1 MGLPRVR
8 SAYAWSVHQMDSGR
22 TDSRSMKR
30 PVLWSICAS
39 TSTMPPMAVSRR
51 ARAGCSMGFALSW
64 ARMSGEAL
72 TRVHAC
78 RSRPLTAIED
88 WVLGSA
94 RNVPLR
100 TPEQLRQLQFHCGN
114 PPPAAE
120 PSTRIFTVALGRA
133 GSQPRA
139 ERAYGARRPGS
150 QPLNLQ
156 RFAMYIV
163 ISMPKRKSVA
173 RGVSQRIVLVPALG
187 QLDGIH
193 RYQCILPRRRGELKR
208 IIMKV
213 AS

>member
-133 GSQPRA
+133 GSQAPRRTGLRSPA
-139 ERAYGARRPGS
+139 AR
-150 QPLNLQ
+150 L
-156 RFAMYIV
+156 
-163 ISMPKRKSVA
+163 
-173 RGVSQRIVLVPALG
+173 PALESSAIRDVHRDFHAEAEISRSWCFPAHSLG
-187 QLDGIH
+187 SCSWTLDGVH
-193 RYQCILPRRRGELKR
+193 RYQCILSRRRGE
-208 IIMKV
+208 
-213 AS
+213 

>member
-39 TSTMPPMAVSRR
+39 TSTMPLMAVSRG
-51 ARAGCSMGFALSW
+51 ARAGCRTGFARSW

-72 TRVHAC
+72 TSAHWC
-78 RSRPLTAIED
+78 SSRPRPQGAVADARTVTA
-88 WVLGSA
+88 VA
-94 RNVPLR
+94 VPLR
-100 TPEQLRQLQFHCGN
+100 EAATGGGAQHTYLHSRARAGGLAAPRRTGLRS
-114 PPPAAE
+114 PAARL
-120 PSTRIFTVALGRA
+120 PALA
-133 GSQPRA
+133 H
-139 ERAYGARRPGS
+139 
-150 QPLNLQ
+150 LQ

-163 ISMPKRKSVA
+163 ISIPKRKSVA

-187 QLDGIH
+187 QLNGIH
-193 RYQCILPRRRGELKR
+193 RDRCILPRRRGERKR